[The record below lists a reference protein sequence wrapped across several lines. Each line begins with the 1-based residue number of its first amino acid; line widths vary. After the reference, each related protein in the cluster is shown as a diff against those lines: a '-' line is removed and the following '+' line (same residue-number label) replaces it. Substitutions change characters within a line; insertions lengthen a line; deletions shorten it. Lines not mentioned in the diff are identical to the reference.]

1 MGTEWYTQAYS
12 NGEEQFVEIQSV
24 LSRYQ
29 TKVEEKRDVL
39 VLTLPEDDVDMYM
52 DLSSDKVSGLMISR
66 PLVSATLDRVIYEIM
81 QCGRFVF
88 YAPDAAFPIALSPDV
103 THHLPEDMLNA
114 LGKPE
119 IADSLE
125 HFSYL
130 LDEMYAQGYT
140 K

>member
-1 MGTEWYTQAYS
+1 
-12 NGEEQFVEIQSV
+12 
-24 LSRYQ
+24 
-29 TKVEEKRDVL
+29 
-39 VLTLPEDDVDMYM
+39 
-52 DLSSDKVSGLMISR
+52 
-66 PLVSATLDRVIYEIM
+66 M